1 MSNVAQ
7 IESRLFAGARLIK
20 TMDQDAATGATW
32 AFDDGRPA
40 RADWCR
46 KLLDD
51 GVIRPEQDGLF
62 PEASQTFSLAPY
74 PAPLDAF
81 VAEKIGPDWVVA
93 KRRTAKLKEQ
103 HATII
108 LPREFAAAE
117 REWTAR
123 HRLAA

>member
-1 MSNVAQ
+1 MTNVAQ

-20 TMDQDAATGATW
+20 TMDQDAASGATW

-46 KLLDD
+46 KLLEE
-51 GVIRPEQDGLF
+51 GVIRPDNDGLF

-74 PAPLDAF
+74 PAPLAEF
-81 VAEKIGPDWVVA
+81 VSEKIGPDWVVA

-103 HATII
+103 YRTIV

-123 HRLAA
+123 HQLAA